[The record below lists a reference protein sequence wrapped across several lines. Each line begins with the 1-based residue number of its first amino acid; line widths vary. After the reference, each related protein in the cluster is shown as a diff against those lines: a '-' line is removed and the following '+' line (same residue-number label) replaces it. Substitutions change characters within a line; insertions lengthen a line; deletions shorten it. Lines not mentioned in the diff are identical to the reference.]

1 MHLSIASMSSN
12 VAVLTTKGS
21 LSNLFDN
28 LITVFDE
35 DGLVRELNDAAWLFD
50 GEAEEEEDEIFW
62 KPFGLLAK
70 DDIVE

>member
-1 MHLSIASMSSN
+1 MSSN

-50 GEAEEEEDEIFW
+50 GEAEEEEGEIFW